1 MAIYNKFM
9 TIKLLKDLLPFLWVK
24 QEKIRELFL
33 LSSVL
38 IFLTIGLNL
47 SVPIILKMIVLELS
61 LTNGNMSHQLFL
73 LLVASG
79 LIWTLSHCIQQIR
92 QIIMVRPLER
102 GLRLFCSN
110 FFNHLHS
117 LPISFHVDKK
127 IGSLTNAIERAQKG
141 LPDVFWGLFLIV
153 IPTIIE
159 LLLSSGILCYLY
171 GPVYGLILLVCLTFF
186 IIFSTHALKWLTI
199 IQKKANEQQ
208 GETNAIIVDSLI
220 NFASVKYFNNKAH
233 EIAKCDKHLKLR
245 EKLVIKYVSSIEL
258 VRIGHHI
265 IIGLGITLL
274 TYTAGKQV
282 VAGIY
287 NVSDFILIN
296 GYILQLA
303 VPLGHMGF
311 VSRDISRGLNEMSS
325 VMDIYK
331 MPTVSNSEKSEENLN
346 NINHI
351 CFKDVS
357 FRYDNSRTILR
368 NINFSL
374 KKGETIGIV
383 GETGSGKSTI
393 ANLLFNFYDVYSG
406 KILINGKNI
415 NKIKFENL
423 CSLLGIVSQDTTLF
437 NTTIYDNILFG
448 NPKASQEEVEKVIK
462 IAHLDSFLKKLPDHY
477 YTLVGERGLKL
488 SGGEKQRIII
498 ARVLLKKPSLYI
510 FDEATSSLDLETEKN
525 IMNSIKE
532 ITRKT
537 SSIIIAHRLTAVM
550 HANEILVIRNGL
562 VQERG
567 SHQKLLKN
575 NGPYASLWRS
585 QSKSLIS

>member
-1 MAIYNKFM
+1 MKHKFK
-9 TIKLLKDLLPFLWVK
+9 TIKLLKDLLPFLWIN
-24 QEKIRELFL
+24 QEKIRGLFL
-33 LSSVL
+33 LSSFL

-47 SVPIILKMIVLELS
+47 SIPIILKMIVLELS
-61 LTNGNMSHQLFL
+61 LADGSMSHQLFL

-79 LIWTLSHCIQQIR
+79 LVWTLSHCIQQIR

-102 GLRLFCSN
+102 SLRLFSSN

-117 LPISFHVDKK
+117 LPISFHVSKK
-127 IGSLTNAIERAQKG
+127 IGSITNAIERAQNG
-141 LPDVFWGLFLIV
+141 FPDVFWGLFLIV

-171 GPVYGLILLVCLTFF
+171 GPDYGLILLVFLTFF
-186 IIFSTHALKWLTI
+186 VIFSTHALEWLTI

-208 GETNAIIVDSLI
+208 AETNATIVDSLI
-220 NFASVKYFNNKAH
+220 NFASVKYFNNKEH
-233 EIAKCDKHLKLR
+233 ELIKCDKHLKLR
-245 EKLVIKYVSSIEL
+245 EKLVIKYISSMEL

-265 IIGLGITLL
+265 IIGLGVTLL
-274 TYTAGKQV
+274 SYTAGKQV
-282 VAGIY
+282 IAGIY
-287 NVSDFILIN
+287 NVSDFVLIN
-296 GYILQLA
+296 GYIFQLA

-311 VSRDISRGLNEMSS
+311 ISRDIRRGLNEMSS
-325 VMDIYK
+325 VMDLYK
-331 MPTVSNSEKSEENLN
+331 IPTDSKSEN
-346 NINHI
+346 NKESLDKINNI
-351 CFKDVS
+351 CFKNVS
-357 FRYDNSRTILR
+357 FKYDSSRSILR

-374 KKGETIGIV
+374 KERQTIGIV

-393 ANLLFNFYDVYSG
+393 ANLLFNFYNVHSG
-406 KILINGKNI
+406 EILINGKNI
-415 NKIKFENL
+415 NQIKSESL
-423 CSLLGIVSQDTTLF
+423 CALLGRVSQDTTLF

-462 IAHLDSFLKKLPDHY
+462 LAHLDSFIKKLPDHY

-488 SGGEKQRIII
+488 SGGEKQRIVI

-532 ITRKT
+532 ITHKT

-550 HANEILVIRNGL
+550 HAHEILVIKNGI

-567 SHQKLLKN
+567 NHQKLLKN
-575 NGPYASLWRS
+575 DGLYASLWRS